1 MSVGK
6 SKVEVCCGPAD
17 ATADPSSDEDGEEM
31 TESGPLDAQVPFHA
45 AVLETSLQG
54 TTVLQEWN
62 QVIRNSNVLEGVK
75 EEALQAQP
83 SSLPLDFK
91 HEALQQATQSLRR
104 LAQQD
109 VREALKAWES
119 AEAGSQESFRDD
131 RVLSFSSRVV
141 SQCCLPVHS
150 VCRFYHDFITA
161 FVL

>member
-1 MSVGK
+1 MEG
-6 SKVEVCCGPAD
+6 CCGPAD

-31 TESGPLDAQVPFHA
+31 TENDPLDAQVPFHA

-75 EEALQAQP
+75 EEALQAQQ
-83 SSLPLDFK
+83 SSLPLDVKRSEQQK

-119 AEAGSQESFRDD
+119 AEAGSQESLRDD

-141 SQCCLPVHS
+141 SQCCF
-150 VCRFYHDFITA
+150 CRFYHDFITA